1 MFLILRIE
9 IIRSKFSE
17 QYVIKLKV
25 RNRNICGDF
34 PNSWKLNTLLNIQC
48 FKKEVKGKLE
58 NILIWRKIKPVCQKL
73 WDAAKAMPR
82 GKSIASNVYIKKE
95 EMFQIN
101 GLSFHLT
108 KTSKRQDFHMA
119 ERGTQ
124 QILLQKEKKE
134 KRNWTQLF
142 NNNNNNNFRALI
154 NQKYITN

>member
-1 MFLILRIE
+1 MFIILRIE

-17 QYVIKLKV
+17 QYVIKLKA
-25 RNRNICGDF
+25 RNICGDS
-34 PNSWKLNTLLNIQC
+34 PNIWKLNTLLNIQC

-73 WDAAKAMPR
+73 WDAAKAMLR
-82 GKSIASNVYIKKE
+82 GKFIASNVNIKKE
-95 EMFQIN
+95 KMFQIN
-101 GLSFHLT
+101 GLSFHLK

-124 QILLQKEKKE
+124 QIFLQKEKK

-142 NNNNNNNFRALI
+142 NNNNNFRALI